1 MKKVQ
6 IPIKLHGIDED
17 IYAGFWIRFAS
28 LLLDFAIVSPF
39 VTIIILLNALSKN
52 IFFYTLIPNLLI
64 GLIYNVYF
72 VQKWGGTPGKL
83 IVGIKILKTNGEDI
97 KWREAILRYFVLF
110 SLLIFGSI
118 VMAIN
123 VSNIDNNYYESLN
136 WINKQRYMGEISPT
150 LNKINLWLTNIWTYS
165 ELIVLL
171 MNSRKR
177 ALHDFIAGTVIVKK
191 KYVDEIRKAI
201 QNEKE

>member
-1 MKKVQ
+1 M
-6 IPIKLHGIDED
+6 
-17 IYAGFWIRFAS
+17 
-28 LLLDFAIVSPF
+28 
-39 VTIIILLNALSKN
+39 
-52 IFFYTLIPNLLI
+52 
-64 GLIYNVYF
+64 
-72 VQKWGGTPGKL
+72 
-83 IVGIKILKTNGEDI
+83 
-97 KWREAILRYFVLF
+97 
-110 SLLIFGSI
+110 
-118 VMAIN
+118 
-123 VSNIDNNYYESLN
+123 N